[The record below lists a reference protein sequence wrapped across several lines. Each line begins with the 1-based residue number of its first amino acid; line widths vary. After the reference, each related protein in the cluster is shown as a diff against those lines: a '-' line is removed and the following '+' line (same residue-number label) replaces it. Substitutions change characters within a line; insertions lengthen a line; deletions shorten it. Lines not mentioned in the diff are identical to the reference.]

1 MSTDISIEPAT
12 PMTPSTRPAPLVGA
26 GPTRWAAVA
35 GIIFVALQAPL
46 PFIMGDVPA
55 IDAPAAEIRDYLVSD
70 GGRIL
75 LAMTLVALAACFFL
89 WFLAGLRT
97 HLHRAEGGDGRL
109 SALAFGAGIATI
121 TLNLTATM
129 PTVALAWNDTA
140 ASADT
145 GLLRTV
151 WNLSTLALVPIG
163 STAGLFALAVA
174 LIILRTG
181 ARPAWLGWLGLLTTI
196 LSVASVFYLLAD
208 GSNAVLEAINMAGFL
223 VAMVFILL
231 LSILMVHRP
240 AEVAVKA

>member
-1 MSTDISIEPAT
+1 MSTEVSIGPAT
-12 PMTPSTRPAPLVGA
+12 PMTPGTRHVPLVGTGA
-26 GPTRWAAVA
+26 TRWAAVA
-35 GIIFVALQAPL
+35 GVIFVALQAPL
-46 PFIMGDVPA
+46 PFIVGDAPP
-55 IDAPAAEIRDYLVSD
+55 IDAPAPEIRDYLVGD

-140 ASADT
+140 ASADA

-151 WNLSTLALVPIG
+151 WNLNTLALVPIG
-163 STAGLFALAVA
+163 STAGVFALAIA
-174 LIILRTG
+174 LVILRTR
-181 ARPAWLGWLGLLTTI
+181 ALPAWLGWLGLPTVVLG
-196 LSVASVFYLLAD
+196 VASVFYLLAD
-208 GSNAVLEAINMAGFL
+208 GTNAVLEATNMAGFL

-231 LSILMVHRP
+231 LSIRMVRRP
-240 AEVAVKA
+240 AEVAVTA